1 MPWKQAYIE
10 LQDRNVHALV
20 DYRFS
25 ETAPIAELPCI
36 NWIGLWACEPVI
48 GNNYIPENEQHKFK
62 KVEMALIEIAGQ
74 QAYGWA
80 VGCIR
85 LLSRGIAE
93 FYFYSKDE
101 ETLAQVVPELKKQFP
116 EYRAEFKCKR
126 DETWSEYF
134 KYLSAIQ

>member
-1 MPWKQAYIE
+1 MTWKQAQIE
-10 LQDRNVHALV
+10 LQDRKVSALV

-25 ETAPIAELPCI
+25 ETAPIVELPCI

-48 GNNYIPENEQHKFK
+48 GNFYIPENEQHRFK
-62 KVEMALIEIAGQ
+62 KVELALIEIAGQ
-74 QAYGWA
+74 EANGWA

-85 LLSRGIAE
+85 LLSRGICE

-116 EYRAEFKCKR
+116 EYRAEWKPKR

-134 KYLSAIQ
+134 KYLSAMP